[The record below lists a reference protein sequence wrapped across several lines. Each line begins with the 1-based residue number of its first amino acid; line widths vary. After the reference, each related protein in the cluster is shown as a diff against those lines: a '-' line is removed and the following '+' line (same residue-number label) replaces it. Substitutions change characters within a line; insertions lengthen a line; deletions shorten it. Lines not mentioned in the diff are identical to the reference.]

1 MTGFWKFELVYVG
14 VSEPPKLWRMCQC
27 IVLWNRTDV
36 APGDASDVPIQFP
49 TACVCTFMTQFSD
62 VNLPGACGS
71 YYPSVYI
78 VANHYILVLITMLPE
93 QTSILIVGAGPTGLS
108 AAISLF
114 NQGCKDI
121 IIVDAAERSP
131 DTSRAMAI
139 HAATLEVGLSSYGGF
154 RSHYYDRHSKQSVA
168 QINSLN

>member
-1 MTGFWKFELVYVG
+1 
-14 VSEPPKLWRMCQC
+14 
-27 IVLWNRTDV
+27 
-36 APGDASDVPIQFP
+36 
-49 TACVCTFMTQFSD
+49 
-62 VNLPGACGS
+62 
-71 YYPSVYI
+71 
-78 VANHYILVLITMLPE
+78 MLPE

-121 IIVDAAERSP
+121 LIVDAAAERTP

-139 HAATLEVGLSSYGGF
+139 HAATLEVGISCYGGF
-154 RSHYYDRHSKQSVA
+154 RSRYYDRHSKQSVA